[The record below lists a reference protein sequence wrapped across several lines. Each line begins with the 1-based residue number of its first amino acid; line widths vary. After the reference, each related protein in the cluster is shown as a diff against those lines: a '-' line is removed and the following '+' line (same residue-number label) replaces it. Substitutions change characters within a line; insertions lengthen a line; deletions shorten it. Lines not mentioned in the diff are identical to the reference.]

1 MADKDLEILEAQ
13 PKDEE
18 VESQPDVIEKVKKPR
33 TQKQIDAFEKV
44 RALRDAKRGER
55 KEIKVKEAEVRTKV
69 VEEKIVKKALAI
81 KKKQILR
88 DAELDAISEDE
99 DIPVEVV
106 KKIMT
111 KYKRK
116 PPAPPPTQ
124 KMERVATYEPPSYT
138 FIWKVI

>member
-1 MADKDLEILEAQ
+1 MADKDLEVLEHE
-13 PKDEE
+13 KDE

-33 TQKQIDAFEKV
+33 TQKQIEAFEKV

-88 DAELDAISEDE
+88 DAELDAISEDD

-116 PPAPPPTQ
+116 PPITLPPKVETYAPPV
-124 KMERVATYEPPSYT
+124 MT
-138 FIWKVI
+138 FI

>member
-1 MADKDLEILEAQ
+1 MSSEDLEVLEGE
-13 PKDEE
+13 KDE

-33 TQKQIDAFEKV
+33 TQKQIEAFEKV

-88 DAELDAISEDE
+88 DAELDAISEDD

-116 PPAPPPTQ
+116 PPAPPA
-124 KMERVATYEPPSYT
+124 MERQISYAPPPLT
-138 FIWKVI
+138 FIWKVL

>member
-1 MADKDLEILEAQ
+1 MSSEDLEILEGE
-13 PKDEE
+13 KDE

-88 DAELDAISEDE
+88 DAELDAISEDD

-116 PPAPPPTQ
+116 PPAPPSAPKVQ
-124 KMERVATYEPPSYT
+124 SYAPPVLT
-138 FIWKVI
+138 FI

>member
-1 MADKDLEILEAQ
+1 MSAEALEVLENELGG
-13 PKDEE
+13 EE
-18 VESQPDVIEKVKKPR
+18 ESQPDVIEKVKKKLR
-33 TQKQIDAFEKV
+33 TQKQIEAFERV
-44 RALRDAKRGER
+44 RALRDAKRDER
-55 KEIKVKEAEVRTKV
+55 KEVRIKEAQVRTKV

-116 PPAPPPTQ
+116 PPTPPPL
-124 KMERVATYEPPSYT
+124 KMEKQVTYEPPSYT
-138 FIWKVI
+138 FI

>member
-1 MADKDLEILEAQ
+1 MSDKDLEILEAQ

-33 TQKQIDAFEKV
+33 TPAQISAFEKV

-88 DAELDAISEDE
+88 DAELDAISEDD

-116 PPAPPPTQ
+116 PPPPP
-124 KMERVATYEPPSYT
+124 PPMQRQESYVPTYT
-138 FIWKVI
+138 FI